1 MMSFYL
7 IKSLYAND
15 FYALQGYCFSKIRD
29 LEWHKGFRVCFS
41 KEITSKLFVFQS
53 FLYFCI
59 INLNEENPVF

>member
-29 LEWHKGFRVCFS
+29 LEWHKGFRVCFFERNN
-41 KEITSKLFVFQS
+41 K
-53 FLYFCI
+53 
-59 INLNEENPVF
+59 